1 MPQVIAAKIRCL
13 PYSECKQ
20 AMKAMTRDS
29 KILFEREP
37 HNPHDANAIALYA
50 EYTAPSFS
58 ADMGNGERIETADLQ
73 MRKVKIGYVPRE
85 RAAALKNVKIIA
97 MTRGDIWDT
106 VNIEIA

>member
-1 MPQVIAAKIRCL
+1 MPQVIAAKIAGVFQY
-13 PYSECKQ
+13 PEGKQ
-20 AMKAMTRDS
+20 AMKAMTRGS

-50 EYTAPSFS
+50 EF
-58 ADMGNGERIETADLQ
+58 MGTQGGDGQPIPQNPNPPVP
-73 MRKVKIGYVPRE
+73 MRVKIGYVPRE

-97 MTRGDIWDT
+97 MTRGDLWDI